1 MEYLLQRL
9 CWNSNGYQYPAGETM
24 DVDKGF
30 AGKHGFGY
38 EEWNFN
44 ANDLIDN
51 LCYGYMYQ
59 TPKNFEG
66 KKYNIFFF
74 TKDNDGRDRLIGLYK
89 EAKFLSEE
97 QRGTLEKKFK
107 KSDIFIRRKQEL
119 INLGINKKLANNYI
133 LGKTEEEK
141 FIFPLN
147 ISVAPQKIILLNSPI
162 LINKFVQ
169 ERLNYHYT
177 TAENIT
183 EKQNKIIKLKS
194 VFEGENLT
202 NLVLDEEKSLNENPY
217 SRSTNNNVK
226 LIKPLHNKLSND
238 FKEYLLNE
246 GFLDIEREKNAI
258 DLIAKRGNSTYI
270 FELKVVNTPYV
281 RHSIREA
288 LGQLLEYNYYPNRKK
303 FNYLNIVLN
312 RKPSEA
318 EIEWC
323 KNLNRIGIQFELFWQ
338 NCNLFESAKLHNSE

>member
-1 MEYLLQRL
+1 
-9 CWNSNGYQYPAGETM
+9 M
-24 DVDKGF
+24 DVDNGF

-44 ANDLIDN
+44 TNDLIDG

-59 TPKNFEG
+59 TPKYFEG
-66 KKYNIFFF
+66 KKFNIFFF

-89 EAKFLSEE
+89 DAKFLSEK
-97 QRGTLEKKFK
+97 QRVTLEKKFK
-107 KSDIFIRRKQEL
+107 KSEIFIRRKQEL
-119 INLGINKKLANNYI
+119 MNLGINKKLANNYI

-147 ISVAPQKIILLNSPI
+147 ISIAPQKIILLDRPI
-162 LINKFVQ
+162 LMSRLVK

-177 TAENIT
+177 TAEKIT
-183 EKQNKIIKLKS
+183 EKQNKLKILSS
-194 VFEGENLT
+194 VFEGLSLT
-202 NLVLDEEKSLNENPY
+202 NLTLDDDKSLNESSY
-217 SRSTNNNVK
+217 IRSVNNNEEK

-238 FKEYLLNE
+238 FKKYLFNKD
-246 GFLDIEREKNAI
+246 FINIEQEKNSI
-258 DLIAKRGNSTYI
+258 DLIAKRDNRTYM

-303 FNYLNIVLN
+303 FNCLNIVLN
-312 RKPSEA
+312 RKPSEL

-323 KNLNRIGIQFELFWQ
+323 KNLNKIGMQFELFWQ
-338 NCNLFESAKLHNSE
+338 NCNIFECAKLQNSE